1 MTFPQL
7 AEAFISL
14 LCHCHNIEPRV
25 IVHGEIGQNFEDLM
39 DSYDYHILMRD
50 ENHTDTAFRPTYR
63 AVEMEKQMREDQLSI
78 DHALAIL
85 KELKSEYWLDN
96 YYPTLHNL
104 TKVVFER
111 AYVDEYHPIA
121 SQEEIDAVITEY
133 LEHCDELRNSFYA
146 TLISILK
153 SGSDSTE
160 TDEINEYSKGL
171 KDILSEKGLQNFDQL
186 INSLKDVDPPL
197 LSSEGVWMGRPKN
210 AICLWLDILQKRSF
224 IAKRHSYKELSEVV
238 ANEFKGLTLSASLFD
253 KAPYISAEKKYKIQF
268 QSLIPS

>member
-133 LEHCDELRNSFYA
+133 LEHCDELRNSFYD

-171 KDILSEKGLQNFDQL
+171 KDILSEKGLKNFDTL
-186 INSLKDVDPPL
+186 LNSLMNADPPL
-197 LSSEGVWMGRPKN
+197 LSNDRRWIGKPKN
-210 AICLWLDILQKRSF
+210 AICLWLDTLHQRGYIDG
-224 IAKRHSYKELSEVV
+224 RHSNETLSRVV
-238 ANEFKGLTLSASLFD
+238 CNEFEGLRISPSSFD
-253 KAPYISAEKKYKIQF
+253 KVPYLRAEQIYKNQF
-268 QSLIPS
+268 KRLIP

>member
-133 LEHCDELRNSFYA
+133 LEHCDELRNSFYD
-146 TLISILK
+146 TLISTLK

-171 KDILSEKGLQNFDQL
+171 KDILSEKGLKNFDTL
-186 INSLKDVDPPL
+186 LNSLMNADPPL
-197 LSSEGVWMGRPKN
+197 LSNDRRWIGKPKN
-210 AICLWLDILQKRSF
+210 AICLWLDTLHQRGYIDG
-224 IAKRHSYKELSEVV
+224 RHSNETLSRVV
-238 ANEFKGLTLSASLFD
+238 CNEFEGLRISPSSFD
-253 KAPYISAEKKYKIQF
+253 KVPYLRAEQIYKNQF
-268 QSLIPS
+268 KRLIP

>member
-1 MTFPQL
+1 MIFPQL

-78 DHALAIL
+78 YHALAIL

-133 LEHCDELRNSFYA
+133 LEHCDELRNSFYD

-171 KDILSEKGLQNFDQL
+171 KDILSEKGLKNFDTL
-186 INSLKDVDPPL
+186 LNSLMNADPPL
-197 LSSEGVWMGRPKN
+197 LSNDRRWIGKPKN
-210 AICLWLDILQKRSF
+210 AICLWLDTLHQRGYIDG
-224 IAKRHSYKELSEVV
+224 RHSNETLSRVV
-238 ANEFKGLTLSASLFD
+238 CNEFEGLRISPSSFD
-253 KAPYISAEKKYKIQF
+253 KVPYLRAEQIYKNQF
-268 QSLIPS
+268 KRLIP